1 MALNLDRKLGSTLSA
16 PQPKGRGLALGVP
29 DFILVEERDR
39 RPMIWGTAIAILLHV
54 VLLLISLPQ
63 IRQEIRTVDRP
74 PRAYVIHQVRFKPPQ
89 VSQAQAQPVSKSKTR
104 KVPIPDPTPDD
115 PEPIVTEVYEA
126 PPIEMPAIGEGDF
139 TSLIPDAPPG
149 PGAFGSGSALQMGG
163 DIVPPV
169 KVFSPQPGYTEEAR
183 QARIQGIVI
192 LQAIIDVAGN
202 VTNVR
207 VLKGLPEGLA
217 EAAVETV
224 GTWRFKPA
232 TLEGKPVPVYYNFT
246 VNFSLQ

>member
-1 MALNLDRKLGSTLSA
+1 MALRLDRKLGGTLTGA
-16 PQPKGRGLALGVP
+16 RTDKERGIALGVP
-29 DFILVEERDR
+29 SFIFAEEADR
-39 RPMIWGTAIAILLHV
+39 KPMAWGSAVAVAVHIG
-54 VLLLISLPQ
+54 LLLITLPQ
-63 IRQEIRTVDRP
+63 IRQEVRAATPP

-89 VSQAQAQPVSKSKTR
+89 PSQAQSAPERKAR

-115 PEPIVTEVYEA
+115 PEPILEEIYEA
-126 PPIEMPAIGEGDF
+126 PPIEMPAIGDGDF
-139 TSLIPDAPPG
+139 ALIPDAPPG
-149 PGAFGSGSALQMGG
+149 PGAFGAGSALEIGG

-183 QARIQGIVI
+183 QARVQGIVI
-192 LQAIIDVAGN
+192 LQAIIDPQGS
-202 VTNVR
+202 VTDVR

-217 EAAVETV
+217 EAAVATV
-224 GTWRFKPA
+224 RTWRFKPA